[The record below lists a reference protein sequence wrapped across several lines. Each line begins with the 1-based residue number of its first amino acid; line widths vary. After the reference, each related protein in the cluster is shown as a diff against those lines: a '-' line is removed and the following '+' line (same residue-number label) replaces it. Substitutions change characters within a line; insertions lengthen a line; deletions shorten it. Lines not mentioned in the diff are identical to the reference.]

1 MDVQKEEEEEED
13 EKYEFAERRRRE
25 RERERRARRRG
36 LHDYDREA
44 EKRSCEG
51 RGGARL
57 SRRGDGAKG
66 DEARS
71 RARMHETSVRV
82 KVAKC
87 ALDAAHLSLPTAH
100 RPLPARSTNWANRW
114 TPTDLFDPA
123 LVVAHAGPRA
133 HPFFRLPLPAFHP
146 NLLVLSADRDR
157 LIPESDVDVGCRN
170 RRFQRLTCL
179 AILALV
185 RCGTSS
191 INVSPERLASGMQIF
206 SFRFHASSFL
216 LLVARYPE
224 IVVCRSFPRR
234 GSLS

>member
-25 RERERRARRRG
+25 RERGEREDEACTITIARRRRG
-36 LHDYDREA
+36 A
-44 EKRSCEG
+44 A
-51 RGGARL
+51 RGGEERGLAEG
-57 SRRGDGAKG
+57 GDGAKG

-216 LLVARYPE
+216 LLVARYRE
-224 IVVCRSFPRR
+224 IVVCRSFPSR